1 MATIIIVDD
10 EPKISKLLTAELSDA
25 GHVARGFTSPRQA
38 LEAVRSTRPDILL
51 TDLRMQE
58 LDGISL
64 LREARRA
71 VPELDVVVMTAY
83 ASVETALETM
93 KQGAYDYI
101 IKPFK
106 TDELLMLI
114 ERIDGKRRLQD
125 ENQELRSYLA
135 GGLDD
140 EIVGSSQTIA
150 RVKEIIANLGSS
162 EAPVLIRGESGTGKE
177 LVARAVHKTSARASG
192 PFIAINCAAIP
203 ETLLESELFGYE
215 RGAFTGANRKK
226 LGHFQLADG
235 GTLFLDEIGDLPAAL
250 QSKLLRVLENNEV
263 RPLGAEKEVRVD
275 IRLITATNR
284 PLEDNIRS
292 GSFREDLY
300 YRINV
305 FPIELPALRERRED
319 VGPIARHLLAR
330 VGRNAGELT
339 DDALRKLQIYH
350 WPGNVR
356 ELRNVLERAMIVRP
370 QGAITA
376 DDIILGTAPS
386 PTTDESTP
394 ESLNIED
401 MERRLI
407 RQALRVAQ
415 GNKSEAARLLG
426 ITRRAL
432 YGRLERYGLED

>member
-10 EPKISKLLTAELSDA
+10 EPKISKLLTAELGDA
-25 GHVARGFTSPRQA
+25 GHTATGYTSPKQA
-38 LEAVRSTRPDILL
+38 LEAVRNTHPDILL

-58 LDGISL
+58 LDGMSL
-64 LREARRA
+64 LKEARRA
-71 VPELDVVVMTAY
+71 VPQLDVVVMTAY

-114 ERIDGKRRLQD
+114 DRIDAKRRLQA
-125 ENQELRSYLA
+125 ENEELRSYLA
-135 GGLDD
+135 HGLDD
-140 EIVGSSQTIA
+140 EIVGSSQVIS
-150 RVKEIIANLGSS
+150 RVRDVIANLGASD
-162 EAPVLIRGESGTGKE
+162 APVLIRGESGTGKE
-177 LVARAVHKTSARASG
+177 LVARAVHKTSGRVSG

-215 RGAFTGANRKK
+215 RGAFTGANKKK
-226 LGHFQLADG
+226 LGHFQLADN

-250 QSKLLRVLENNEV
+250 QAKLLRVLENNEV
-263 RPLGAEKEVRVD
+263 RPLGSEREIRVD

-284 PLEDNIRS
+284 PLEDNIRG

-319 VGPIARHLLAR
+319 VGPIARHLLAHA
-330 VGRNAGELT
+330 GRDAGDLT
-339 DDALRKLQIYH
+339 DDALRKLQLYH

-356 ELRNVLERAMIVRP
+356 ELKNVLERAVIVRP
-370 QGAITA
+370 RGAISA
-376 DDIILGTAPS
+376 DDIILGAALS
-386 PTTDESTP
+386 TTTEDGAP

-401 MERRLI
+401 MEKRLI
-407 RQALRVAQ
+407 GEALRVTG

-432 YGRLERYGLED
+432 YGRLDRYGLED